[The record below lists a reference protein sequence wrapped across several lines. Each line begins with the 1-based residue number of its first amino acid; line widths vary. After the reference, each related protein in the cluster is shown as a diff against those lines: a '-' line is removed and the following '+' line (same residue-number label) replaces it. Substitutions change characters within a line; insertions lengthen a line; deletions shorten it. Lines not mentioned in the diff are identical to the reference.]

1 MILAVLAMVIK
12 DNDKDKDLLEE
23 LAIFSMNNVFHF
35 KPTKHSLLFLFA
47 Y

>member
-1 MILAVLAMVIK
+1 MISAVMKMVIK
-12 DNDKDKDLLEE
+12 DIDKDKDLLEE

-35 KPTKHSLLFLFA
+35 KPTSHSLLFLFS

>member
-12 DNDKDKDLLEE
+12 DIDKDKDLLEE
-23 LAIFSMNNVFHF
+23 LAIFSMNNVFNF
-35 KPTKHSLLFLFA
+35 KPTSHSLLFLFS

>member
-1 MILAVLAMVIK
+1 MISAVMKMVIK
-12 DNDKDKDLLEE
+12 DIDKDKDLLEE

-35 KPTKHSLLFLFA
+35 KLTKHSLLFLFA

>member
-35 KPTKHSLLFLFA
+35 KPTSHSLLFLFS

>member
-1 MILAVLAMVIK
+1 MISAVMKMVIK
-12 DNDKDKDLLEE
+12 DIDKDKDLLEE

-35 KPTKHSLLFLFA
+35 MPTTHSLLFLFA